1 MNSGLAS
8 HLFFARCCR
17 LPCLQ
22 QICTYRMEVR
32 VEQSKVEKNMKEWR
46 RPVLRKL
53 PIAATA
59 NKVVGNEGAGG
70 GKGDNAKIP
79 S

>member
-1 MNSGLAS
+1 
-8 HLFFARCCR
+8 
-17 LPCLQ
+17 
-22 QICTYRMEVR
+22 MEVR
-32 VEQSKVEKNMKEWR
+32 VAQPKVEKNMITDRAQKEWR

-59 NKVVGNEGAGG
+59 NKVVGNEGNGG

>member
-1 MNSGLAS
+1 MAQKNTSEHAS
-8 HLFFARCCR
+8 AAG
-17 LPCLQ
+17 
-22 QICTYRMEVR
+22 
-32 VEQSKVEKNMKEWR
+32 KKEWH

-59 NKVVGNEGAGG
+59 GSKASGNEGGGG
-70 GKGDNAKIP
+70 GKGDAGTIA